1 MARIK
6 LVIHERYLEQKK
18 ERANTSSEK
27 PIDKTK
33 LVEERDINKLNE
45 NFDKNLKIES
55 KLNSEVKLSSE
66 VPKET
71 FQ

>member
-18 ERANTSSEK
+18 TRTSNSSEQ
-27 PIDKTK
+27 PIENTK
-33 LVEERDINKLNE
+33 LVEEGDINKLNE
-45 NFDKNLKIES
+45 NFDKKLEIES
-55 KLNSEVKLSSE
+55 KINSEVKLSSE

-71 FQ
+71 FE

>member
-33 LVEERDINKLNE
+33 LVEERNINKLNE

-55 KLNSEVKLSSE
+55 KLNSEVELSSE

>member
-33 LVEERDINKLNE
+33 LVEERDINKLNV

>member
-18 ERANTSSEK
+18 LREGNSSEK
-27 PIDKTK
+27 LIDKTK
-33 LVEERDINKLNE
+33 VVKEKETNKLTDNFNE
-45 NFDKNLKIES
+45 NPEIES

-66 VPKET
+66 VPKDT
-71 FQ
+71 FE